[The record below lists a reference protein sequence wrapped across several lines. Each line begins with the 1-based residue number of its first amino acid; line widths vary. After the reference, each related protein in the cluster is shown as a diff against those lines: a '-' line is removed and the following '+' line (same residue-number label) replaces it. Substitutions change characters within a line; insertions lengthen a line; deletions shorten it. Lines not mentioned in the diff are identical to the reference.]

1 MAAHSSA
8 TTVLDESIDQLR
20 SELNT
25 SQNVVAQLQQDKIK
39 MEMEFD
45 YKRAKIK
52 DLYYAKE
59 NIIREQS
66 TKLHES
72 ERQIN
77 TLESTISKLQ
87 EEIDN
92 IKMIAAVS
100 ENTKEEAV
108 EDLNKHHHEEIKSLR
123 CVLQESM
130 EEQRR
135 DLVLQFEQERRHW
148 ESEINKLKKELDEN
162 NDKLLLQ
169 QEEAKAKEEEELEVS
184 MQQAQTEAETLRA
197 VVVPLEKEISKLKEK
212 LQQTEEQLAAS
223 RKDLEL
229 TTQNKLKMVGDEMH
243 YFQNSSQEDE
253 KRDAVEHKAVM
264 DGPDLSHFKTMSQF
278 NIEQHVKEIDKE
290 KDILQRENDTLK
302 VEMHEVCRMLE
313 YEQTEHNILKETWSV
328 ANDQFLDSQ
337 QLLMNDLEIVKS
349 VLSESQWIEVKSLQ
363 CDGENKER
371 MLVESAQIPRTD
383 VTNTEASAFQETLK
397 DDVDSESFSSFQGH
411 VMPGEIPMSATTLP
425 TEYQDTISLNSV
437 SSMPSSVSLIPS
449 EDHKSALGLSS
460 VSSAPQLNLLGIE
473 ENSKAVHEIN
483 SKFEPNA
490 WDEVPPSNL
499 ESFEPTHGEAHAA
512 KRESSSEQEC
522 VKLRE
527 KVSELQKLLEKE
539 NSLRRKTEELV
550 MQTSDDA
557 KDQISDLSLKLTKL
571 EKIIEEDKSWRK
583 SKETEDDK
591 RLSQLL
597 KDKDKIYEDYL
608 SLKKEQ
614 ELFRNSYR
622 KHRTELKRDDVLPTS
637 AEGLKQHLFKYRE
650 ALLYA
655 EVQKKQSE
663 SKLQSRLN
671 FLQDRLKAEQVAR
684 EQLEIT
690 LTSELEDAR
699 REITSLHDVK
709 SQLEKEISN
718 SKQLQIQLGNEQSSL
733 ESIRSKSKEIIKGL
747 KEKLKSESSVKEELE
762 NKLAATKNQLRSL
775 QDALETSEHVQQ
787 DFVRLSQSLQMR
799 LEEIRQ
805 KEESEKPSVLKT
817 TSTLDSNGALHSGSP
832 SNHNPG

>member
-747 KEKLKSESSVKEELE
+747 KEKLKSESSVK
-762 NKLAATKNQLRSL
+762 
-775 QDALETSEHVQQ
+775 
-787 DFVRLSQSLQMR
+787 MR

>member
-229 TTQNKLKMVGDEMH
+229 TTQNKLKM
-243 YFQNSSQEDE
+243 
-253 KRDAVEHKAVM
+253 
-264 DGPDLSHFKTMSQF
+264 
-278 NIEQHVKEIDKE
+278 
-290 KDILQRENDTLK
+290 
-302 VEMHEVCRMLE
+302 
-313 YEQTEHNILKETWSV
+313 
-328 ANDQFLDSQ
+328 
-337 QLLMNDLEIVKS
+337 
-349 VLSESQWIEVKSLQ
+349 
-363 CDGENKER
+363 ER